1 MFMII
6 LFLVIIIGFWYLM
19 FICFRVGIIGAY
31 GLQIT
36 FILLFGFAILLV
48 ILIAYWSI
56 AAIIFVASSWRS
68 VFIFITFCGS
78 ISAILA
84 ISVAIVYF

>member
-1 MFMII
+1 
-6 LFLVIIIGFWYLM
+6 M

-48 ILIAYWSI
+48 ILIAY
-56 AAIIFVASSWRS
+56 
-68 VFIFITFCGS
+68 
-78 ISAILA
+78 
-84 ISVAIVYF
+84 